1 MVAIDPTY
9 APGGSSRR
17 AGRRLE
23 IALAAAVLAGVA
35 AVCFALSQAPA
46 TVARSSTAAHEP
58 LGTVRRPIAACQGG
72 EVLPRQISAVRLGI
86 GAFLG
91 PRVTVEVLA
100 QERVIARGVRG
111 AGWTGGTVTVPMN
124 AEPSARS
131 GVEVCFVAAL
141 NGDESATLS
150 GAKTPARLAAS
161 GPGGPLRGRVRIEY
175 LRAGS
180 SSWWSLAPSVARRM
194 GLGHAWS
201 GTWSAVLALAL
212 MASVAALC
220 IRLTLRTLE

>member
-9 APGGSSRR
+9 APGDSSRR
-17 AGRRLE
+17 ARRRLE
-23 IALAAAVLAGVA
+23 IALAAAGIAGVA
-35 AVCFALSQAPA
+35 ATCFALSQAPA
-46 TVARSSTAAHEP
+46 TVARSSTAAHES
-58 LGTVRRPIAACQGG
+58 LGSIRRPIAACQAD
-72 EVLPRQISAVRLGI
+72 EVLPREVSAVRLGI

-100 QERVIARGVRG
+100 QERAIARGERG
-111 AGWTGGTVTVPMN
+111 SGWTGGTVTVPIG
-124 AEPSARS
+124 AEASARS
-131 GVEVCFVAAL
+131 GVEVCFAAAL
-141 NGDESATLS
+141 NGDESAALS
-150 GAKTPARLAAS
+150 GVRTPTALAAS

-175 LRAGS
+175 LRAGA

-201 GTWSAVLALAL
+201 GTWSVALVLAL
-212 MASVAALC
+212 MAGVAALC